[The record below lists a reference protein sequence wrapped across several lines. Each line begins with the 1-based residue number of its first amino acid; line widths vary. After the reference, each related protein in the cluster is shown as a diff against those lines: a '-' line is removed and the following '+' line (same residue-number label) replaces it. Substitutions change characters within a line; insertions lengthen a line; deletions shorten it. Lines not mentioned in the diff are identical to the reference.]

1 LYSRRRFAALVGGV
15 GASLAFGAA
24 CRASVD
30 AESRDGR
37 LAARP
42 GAKVATTVSGTQRL
56 EIGGRRDGVLRLPSA
71 AAEGPMPLLVLLHG
85 AGGSGEGILR
95 RAGSAAD
102 AAGIA
107 VLAPDSRDSTW
118 DAIRTGFGA
127 DVAFVD
133 RALAR
138 TFEIVAID
146 PARVAVG
153 GFSDGASYALS
164 LGAINGDLFRKVVA
178 FSPGFLVDGAAHG
191 RPRFFVSHGNAD
203 PILPIDRCSRLIV
216 PQLRSRGYD
225 VTFREFDGRH
235 EVPADIAADALRWV
249 ASR

>member
-1 LYSRRRFAALVGGV
+1 MYSRRRFTAILCVVVALQ
-15 GASLAFGAA
+15 AFSAA
-24 CRASVD
+24 CRARVG

-42 GAKVATTVSGTQRL
+42 GVTVATTATGTERL
-56 EIGGRRDGVLRLPSA
+56 EIGGRRDALLRLPSA
-71 AAEGPMPLLVLLHG
+71 AAEGPLPLIVLLHG

-95 RAGSAAD
+95 RVGSAAD
-102 AAGIA
+102 AAGVA

-118 DAIRTGFGA
+118 DAIRSGFGA
-127 DVAFVD
+127 DIAFLD

-138 TFEIVAID
+138 TFERVAID

-178 FSPGFLVDGAAHG
+178 FSPGFMVGGATNG
-191 RPRFFVSHGNAD
+191 RPEFFVSHGTAD

-216 PQLRSRGYD
+216 PQLQNRGYK

-235 EVPADIAADALRWV
+235 EVPPDVAIDAMKWV
-249 ASR
+249 AAR

>member
-1 LYSRRRFAALVGGV
+1 MDLRRLTAIFIATTMLPFA
-15 GASLAFGAA
+15 AA
-24 CRASVD
+24 CRARVD

-42 GAKVATTVSGTQRL
+42 GVIVATTATGTDRL
-56 EIGGRRDGVLRLPSA
+56 EIGGRRDAVLRVPSGA
-71 AAEGPMPLLVLLHG
+71 AGGPLPLLVLLHG
-85 AGGSGEGILR
+85 AGGSGEGMLR
-95 RAGSAAD
+95 RLGSAPD
-102 AAGIA
+102 AAGVA

-118 DAIRTGFGA
+118 DAIRSGFGA
-127 DVAFVD
+127 DIAFLD

-138 TFEIVAID
+138 TFERVAID

-178 FSPGFLVDGAAHG
+178 FSPGFMVGGAAHG
-191 RPRFFVSHGNAD
+191 RPEFFVSHGTAD

-216 PQLRSRGYD
+216 PQLQSRGYK

-235 EVPADIAADALRWV
+235 EVPPDIAAEAMRWV